1 MNENYIIATRPHN
14 ALLVI
19 RYECIPDK
27 NVWDKEKYIG
37 AEVHCFL
44 GQDVKNTHELSN
56 AETDAHIGSLSRN
69 FVVFFDQVSTIH
81 LDFFHIWGGNGEE
94 NITLKANHVTARIGA
109 CGYTKII
116 FFLYQ
121 ERIDAVSLKFTNF
134 MPSTSGVSSPA

>member
-56 AETDAHIGSLSRN
+56 AVPVAHIGSLSRN
-69 FVVFFDQVSTIH
+69 FVAFLTKFRLYTLIFSIY
-81 LDFFHIWGGNGEE
+81 GEE
-94 NITLKANHVTARIGA
+94 MGKKIPQKMNSVTARIGA